1 MNEISFCCVCITLQ
15 TIAAGSVNLGI
26 LSSFSSPHPSIPASQ
41 LVWAGNLSFTS
52 PSFSLSLSLSL
63 TYTYT
68 HFGSLLRVCVCV
80 TLPF

>member
-41 LVWAGNLSFTS
+41 LVWAGYLSFTS
-52 PSFSLSLSLSL
+52 PSFSLSLSPSHTHTL
-63 TYTYT
+63 TSVVYCVY
-68 HFGSLLRVCVCV
+68 VCV
-80 TLPF
+80 